1 MSARTW
7 GDLDRF
13 QQPQASDSNLA
24 NPQQWLVDW
33 YRGGAD
39 TDSGVAVNGTTILRS
54 GPVFQAVS
62 IISGDLGQLPLR
74 VMSRQANG
82 DTERDRTHPAHRL
95 FSQQPND
102 DMLPSTF
109 KELLQ
114 QWSLLWGNG
123 VAAIVRI
130 GSRPSQLVPL
140 LPDRTE
146 VDRDDQGQLWYV
158 TTINDGT
165 EKRRFRPENI
175 LHIPGLTSDGLWG
188 LSVIELMKN
197 SVGMGLALE
206 KHGNKTFAKGTRLHG
221 VLTRP
226 VDAGKWSKEARQNL
240 RREWREMH
248 EGLDA
253 KEAVAVLQDGMDF
266 KPMSIS
272 NVDAQWVE
280 ATKLSREMVAA
291 WFNLPPHKLG
301 AMEQSSV
308 RANLEE
314 QNRDYLNTTLM
325 RWLVKWEEEC
335 NRKLLTTRERDT
347 ETRFF
352 KWNTSALLRGSTKDR
367 YAAYM
372 VGRTGG
378 WLSPNE
384 IRKLEDMNRREDDGG
399 DEYGNPNTS
408 SPAATEEPQPDQQEQ
423 VAEAHRALI
432 AERTGMLLR
441 VERLRIEKAAKHPG
455 DFIGW
460 LDSFYQEDWR
470 SLAKEYLGPS
480 VAAAVAVGFPASDY
494 MKLAAQHGADSRR
507 ELFELCGVVGQKQL
521 AAQVNQ
527 LIAQWS
533 GRVDALVGA
542 ILSGGQIDAAA

>member
-1 MSARTW
+1 MNIFTR
-7 GDLDRF
+7 LLRRF
-13 QQPQASDSNLA
+13 MPQDSNTA
-24 NPQQWLVDW
+24 NPDQWLVDW
-33 YRGGAD
+33 VRGGQ
-39 TDSGVAVNGTTILRS
+39 TSDSGIPINGTSVLTS

-74 VMSRQANG
+74 VMARQSNG
-82 DTERDRTHPAHRL
+82 DTERDRVHPAHRL
-95 FSQQPND
+95 FAQQPNE

-114 QWSLLWGNG
+114 QWALLWGNG
-123 VAAIVRI
+123 VAAIVRS
-130 GSRPSQLVPL
+130 GSRPAQLVPL
-140 LPDRTE
+140 LPDRTNVE
-146 VDRDDQGQLWYV
+146 RGPDGQLWYI
-158 TTINDGT
+158 TKIQ
-165 EKRRFRPENI
+165 EKNEERRFRPENV
-175 LHIPGLTSDGLWG
+175 LHITGLTSDGLWG
-188 LSVIELMKN
+188 MSVITLMRN
-197 SVGMGLALE
+197 TVGMDLALK
-206 KHGNKTFAKGTRLHG
+206 KHGNKTFAKGTRLSG

-226 VDAGKWSKEARQNL
+226 HEAGKWSREARQNL

-335 NRKLLTTRERDT
+335 NRKLLTTRERET

-372 VGRTGG
+372 VARTGG

-384 IRKLEDMNRREDDGG
+384 IRKLEDMNRREDEGG

-408 SPAATEEPQPDQQEQ
+408 SQSQPPQPPPEEPQPTAT
-423 VAEAHRALI
+423 VHRKLI
-432 AERTGMLLR
+432 AERVGLLVQRERHR
-441 VERLRIEKAAKHPG
+441 VVKAARNSG
-455 DFIGW
+455 NFIQW
-460 LDSFYQEDWR
+460 LDDFYGEEFGE
-470 SLAKEYLGPS
+470 LAATFLELATS
-480 VAAAVAVGFPASDY
+480 AASSAGIAVADPVAVALEHGRQSHDQILD
-494 MKLAAQHGADSRR
+494 LA
-507 ELFELCGVVGQKQL
+507 GVVGQAQL
-521 AAQVNQ
+521 AAQVEQ
-527 LIAQWS
+527 LTQQWPS
-533 GRVDALVGA
+533 RASAMVDS
-542 ILSGGQIDAAA
+542 IIRGQCYAETV